1 MLIEERLKELKD
13 KINEKV
19 PTGITVTQVEFE
31 GPELVIYTDDP
42 KRFADEAD
50 LIRILARDL
59 RKRIVVRP
67 TILEDPEKAVNDIKS
82 VVPETAGITDIFFDP
97 DTGEVLIEAEKPG
110 VVIGKNG
117 ATLRE
122 ITKHIGWTP
131 KVVRTPPIES
141 STVKQIRQYLRV
153 TNEERKA
160 FLRTIGRRIHRDI
173 PGKDDATK
181 DATKKDQWIRVT
193 MLGCCREVGRA
204 AFLLTT
210 PNSRVLIDC
219 GEKPDNSNGTPY
231 LYVPEIH
238 PLAQLDA
245 VVLTHAHLD
254 HCALIPL
261 LYKYGYE
268 GPVYSTP
275 PTRDLSAMLQ
285 LDYLDVIHKEDR
297 KVPYSSNEVKTYI
310 RHSITLNYGS
320 VTDIAP
326 DIKLTF
332 HNAGHILGSAIAHF
346 HVGDGV
352 YNIAFTGDFNYSK
365 SRLFNPAINQFPRL
379 EALFMESTYG
389 GSGDFQP
396 ARSDAEAKLYETINT
411 VLSRGGKVIIPAFS
425 VGRSQEV
432 MLALEEGMRLDKIP
446 KVKIYL
452 DGMIRE
458 ATAIHTTYPE
468 YLNTELR
475 NLIFREGMNP
485 FLAEC
490 FQQVD
495 SQELREKVM
504 AGDPCVIISTSG
516 MLNGGPVMEYLL
528 NLAQDEKNALVF
540 VGYQADGTYGRRIQ
554 KGWREVPMGR
564 KGTITINLEIVTIDG
579 FSGHSDRRQLMNFIG
594 QLQPRP
600 EKVFCVHG
608 DENNT
613 IDLAS
618 SIYKRYH
625 IETHSPMN
633 LETYRMV

>member
-1 MLIEERLKELKD
+1 MLIDDRLKELKA

-19 PTGITVTQVEFE
+19 PAGITVSEVEFE

-50 LIRILARDL
+50 LIKILARDL

-67 TILEDPEKAVNDIKS
+67 TVLEDPDKAVQDIRA
-82 VVPETAGITDIFFDP
+82 VVPESAGITDIFFDA

-117 ATLRE
+117 STLRE

-141 STVKQIRQYLRV
+141 STVKQVRQYLRSV
-153 TNEERKA
+153 NEERKQ

-173 PGKDDATK
+173 ISR
-181 DATKKDQWIRVT
+181 DQWVRVT

-210 PNSRVLIDC
+210 PESRVLIDC
-219 GEKPDNSNGTPY
+219 GEKPDNSANNAPY

-238 PLAQLDA
+238 PLSQLDA

-254 HCALIPL
+254 HCALVPL
-261 LYKYGYE
+261 LFKYGYD

-285 LDYLDVIHKEDR
+285 LDYLDVVSKEDR
-297 KVPYSSNEVKTYI
+297 KIPYSSGEVKSYI
-310 RHSITLNYGS
+310 KHSITLNYGS

-346 HVGDGV
+346 HVGDGL

-365 SRLFNPAINQFPRL
+365 SRLFNPATNQFPRL

-389 GSGDFQP
+389 GSNDIQP
-396 ARSDAEAKLYETINT
+396 ARSDAEEKLYDTVNT
-411 VLSRGGKVIIPAFS
+411 VLLRGGKVIIPAFS

-432 MLALEEGMRLDKIP
+432 MLALEEGIRKEKIP
-446 KVKIYL
+446 TTKIFL

-468 YLNTELR
+468 YLNSDLR
-475 NLIFREGMNP
+475 NQIFKEGLNP
-485 FLAEC
+485 FLASC
-490 FQQVD
+490 FVPVD
-495 SQELREKVM
+495 SSDVRNRVIT
-504 AGDPCVIISTSG
+504 GDPSVIITTSG
-516 MLNGGPVMEYLL
+516 MLNGGPVMEYLSE
-528 NLAQDEKNALVF
+528 LAADERNALVF
-540 VGYQADGTYGRRIQ
+540 VGYQAEGTLGRRIQ
-554 KGWREVPMGR
+554 KGWREVPVGR
-564 KGTITINLEIVTIDG
+564 RETIVINLEIVTIDG
-579 FSGHSDRRQLMNFIG
+579 FSGHSDRRQLINYVG
-594 QLQPRP
+594 HVQPKP
-600 EKVFCVHG
+600 EKIFTIHG

-618 SIYKRYH
+618 SLYKRYH

-633 LETYRMV
+633 LETYRMI

>member
-1 MLIEERLKELKD
+1 MLIEDRLKELRD
-13 KINEKV
+13 KINERV
-19 PTGITVTQVEFE
+19 PAGIRVTEVEFE

-50 LIRILARDL
+50 LIRVLARDL

-67 TILEDPEKAVNDIKS
+67 TILEDPEKAATDIRA
-82 VVPETAGITDIFFDP
+82 VVPESSGITDIFFDP

-117 ATLRE
+117 ITLRE

-141 STVKQIRQYLRV
+141 STVKQVRQYLRSV
-153 TNEERKA
+153 NEERKT

-173 PGKDDATK
+173 PGRDEANK
-181 DATKKDQWIRVT
+181 DATRKDQWARVT
-193 MLGCCREVGRA
+193 TLGCCREVGRA

-210 PNSRVLIDC
+210 PDSRVLIDC

-285 LDYLDVIHKEDR
+285 LDYLDVINKEDR
-297 KVPYSSNEVKTYI
+297 KIPYSSNEVKAYI

-346 HVGDGV
+346 HIGDGL

-365 SRLFNPAINQFPRL
+365 SRLFDPAINQFPRL

-389 GSGDFQP
+389 GSNDFQP
-396 ARSDAEAKLYETINT
+396 ARSDAELKLYETINK
-411 VLSRGGKVIIPAFS
+411 VLSRGGKVIIPAFA

-432 MLALEEGMRLDKIP
+432 MLALEEGMRLGKIP
-446 KVKIYL
+446 HVKIYL

-468 YLNTELR
+468 YLNNDLR

-495 SQELREKVM
+495 SSELRENVIN
-504 AGDPCVIISTSG
+504 GDPCVIISTSG

-528 NLAQDEKNALVF
+528 NLAEDEKNALVF
-540 VGYQADGTYGRRIQ
+540 VGYQADGTQGRRIQ
-554 KGWREVPMGR
+554 KGWREVPLGR
-564 KGTITINLEIVTIDG
+564 KGTITINLEIDTIDG
-579 FSGHSDRRQLMNFIG
+579 FSGHSDRRQLMNYIG
-594 QLQPRP
+594 QIQPRP
-600 EKVFCVHG
+600 EKIFCIHG

-625 IETHSPMN
+625 IQTHSPMN